1 VRARMLHMGMVSIS
15 ISGPFQDLRPLL
27 KGRSHMPRVMPITG
41 ALVAMLATV
50 PGAVAQVTSN
60 PDTGAKSPWER
71 VNQTPN
77 WDDGASA
84 DSSFIRQAI
93 RGNYTEVALGRV
105 AGSRASSS
113 EVKDFAE
120 RMISDHNDMNQE
132 WVDLAQDNDMKVT
145 IDFGESGR
153 QTIERLE
160 QLSGSAFDQA
170 YMSEAI
176 RQHEQDLAA
185 FQRMGTSARSTEV
198 RELANSGASTIRDHL
213 ALARQVGGR
222 VGVSSTAGR
231 VGGVPSPVPAPSEDR
246 TRRTTND
253 HANGEDRDARTDN
266 ERPPLGRADRN
277 FVDNALSDHL
287 LHLRLANRAQRES
300 ESDAVRE
307 LADRIEKEFT
317 HWSKRW
323 EGFADRRD
331 ADLTPHL
338 ERFDRSKFER
348 LEKASD
354 RETFDRAYA
363 DVVAHHLGV
372 MAQDFRDARQ
382 KTETATIRRLAEE
395 ELPVIRDLLS
405 RAQRLD
411 RQEESDKK

>member
-1 VRARMLHMGMVSIS
+1 M
-15 ISGPFQDLRPLL
+15 
-27 KGRSHMPRVMPITG
+27 RSVMPITG
-41 ALVAMLATV
+41 ALVAVLATA

-60 PDTGAKSPWER
+60 QDTSATLPWTVVDRYSKSGGRP
-71 VNQTPN
+71 T
-77 WDDGASA
+77 A
-84 DSSFIRQAI
+84 DSTFIRQAI
-93 RGNYTEVALGRV
+93 RGNYTEVALGRL
-105 AGSRASSS
+105 AGSRAGSS

-120 RMISDHNDMNQE
+120 RMVSDHNDMNKE
-132 WVDLAQDNDMKVT
+132 WVDLAQDNDMRVAVE
-145 IDFGESGR
+145 FGQSGQ
-153 QTIERLE
+153 QTINRLE
-160 QLSGSAFDQA
+160 DLSDSAFDQA
-170 YMSEAI
+170 YLSEAI

-185 FQRMGTSARSTEV
+185 FQRMGTTAGSDEV
-198 RELANSGASTIRDHL
+198 RELANSGVSVIREHL
-213 ALARQVGGR
+213 ALAQQVGRR

-231 VGGVPSPVPAPSEDR
+231 VGGVPSPAPQPSDDR
-246 TRRTTND
+246 SRRTTND
-253 HANGEDRDARTDN
+253 QANGEERNAGNSDA
-266 ERPPLGRADRN
+266 RPPLSRADRN

-331 ADLTPHL
+331 AELHPHL

-348 LEKASD
+348 LEKAAD
-354 RETFDRAYA
+354 RQTFDRAYA
-363 DVVAHHLGV
+363 DVIAHHLGV

-411 RQEESDKK
+411 RQEKSGKN